1 MNIEGSNELKNVE
14 VNVVTNF
21 IEDKIESFSDTEVI
35 LIMMMTLKKIGSLDL
50 GKMCVASNTLL
61 VMRCG
66 ALWDTEN
73 PLEGIIFFQL

>member
-1 MNIEGSNELKNVE
+1 
-14 VNVVTNF
+14 
-21 IEDKIESFSDTEVI
+21 
-35 LIMMMTLKKIGSLDL
+35 MMITLKKIGSLDL

-73 PLEGIIFFQL
+73 PLEGIIFFPVMNIR

>member
-1 MNIEGSNELKNVE
+1 MNIEGSSELKSVE

-50 GKMCVASNTLL
+50 GKMCVASNTL

-73 PLEGIIFFQL
+73 ALEGIIFFQL